1 MTCLLIVELRP
12 PALTAI
18 AYQNGID
25 TFPETLGAAAGRRA
39 LGLAG
44 CVASTVWLVAGVLAS
59 GAPLRADDQ
68 LAHWIQQLDADRY
81 ALRERARRYVAS
93 YGAAAVAPLLSAVS
107 DQRPELV
114 RRAVDLL
121 VWLGHSGDAQARVAA
136 QQGLE
141 QLAKRPELLVARSAA
156 WGLARLGRI
165 QQRRVV
171 RTIEANGG
179 RVFANNT
186 WGDEA
191 QVSYVILGKG
201 WQGDDT
207 ILADLHWLPELEA
220 VGMQGTQFTDASVQR
235 LRSLPNLRLV
245 QLYGTSVSD
254 VGEALL
260 KSRLPQARIDRRAG
274 ALLGIQG
281 SRNSQ
286 GCQVEYVRPNTA
298 AARAA
303 IVPGDVITRFDGRAV
318 DTFEALTA
326 LIAKR
331 RPGTRARLEILREG
345 ATFEVEVVMGQ
356 IDVEQFP

>member
-1 MTCLLIVELRP
+1 M
-12 PALTAI
+12 
-18 AYQNGID
+18 
-25 TFPETLGAAAGRRA
+25 GAAARLAAVVCFACGPARGED
-39 LGLAG
+39 GLNA
-44 CVASTVWLVAGVLAS
+44 
-59 GAPLRADDQ
+59 
-68 LAHWIQQLDADRY
+68 WIQQLDADRY
-81 ALRERARRYVAS
+81 ACRERAARYVAS
-93 YGAAAVAPLLSAVS
+93 YGAAAVEPLLSAVS

-114 RRAVDLL
+114 RRAVDVL
-121 VWLGHSGDAQARVAA
+121 VWLGHSGDAQAQAAA

-141 QLAKRPELLVARSAA
+141 QLAKRPQPLVARSAH
-156 WGLARLGRI
+156 WGRARLGRI
-165 QQRRVV
+165 QQRRVI

-179 RVFANNT
+179 RVFATNT

-191 QVSYVILGKG
+191 QVSYVILGKA
-201 WQGDDT
+201 WQGDDA

-220 VGMQGTQFTDASVQR
+220 VGIQGAQFTDASVQR
-235 LRSLPNLRLV
+235 LRPMPNLRLV
-245 QLYGTSVSD
+245 QLYGTAVSD

-260 KSRLPQARIDRRAG
+260 KSRMPQARIDRRAG

-298 AARAA
+298 ASRAA

-356 IDVEQFP
+356 IDVEEFP